1 MAPRKVRKATNRNSP
16 VFGGIIVLPK
26 VIGSI
31 ETTSEEINPINEKIK
46 MRMQSEQLPLQYLY
60 YKLIST

>member
-46 MRMQSEQLPLQYLY
+46 NEDA
-60 YKLIST
+60 I